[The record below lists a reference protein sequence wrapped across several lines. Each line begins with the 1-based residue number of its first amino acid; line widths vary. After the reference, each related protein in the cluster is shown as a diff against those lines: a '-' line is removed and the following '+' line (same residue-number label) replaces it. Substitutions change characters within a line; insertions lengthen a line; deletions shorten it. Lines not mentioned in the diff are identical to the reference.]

1 MKNVLFP
8 AKSVHVGQNYVFY
21 SSLLKDDPILANKA
35 QTVLASQ
42 SNELTFSESSQNK
55 MSAMVHFFDVVIK
68 REQNNEKLFL
78 QRQREKFKDM
88 PNFQT
93 IFKLFCNCS
102 ILLSFLII
110 IVASSSF
117 VFRGI

>member
-8 AKSVHVGQNYVFY
+8 AKNVHVGQNYVFY
-21 SSLLKDDPILANKA
+21 SSLLKDDPTLASKA

-42 SNELTFSESSQNK
+42 SDELTFSESSQNK

-78 QRQREKFKDM
+78 QRQREKFRDM

-93 IFKLFCNCS
+93 IFNYLDTN
-102 ILLSFLII
+102 SFNYIDFIKMLNIAI
-110 IVASSSF
+110 KGAE
-117 VFRGI
+117 